1 MSQGLLA
8 NQKPNVYEDNQVLD
22 DETKGELG
30 LPENATPN
38 DALQALITKSVP
50 TGSVF
55 WLASQ
60 SIPTGF
66 LLADGSAVSRTEYAN
81 LFKVIGTTF
90 GTGDGS
96 TTFNLPN
103 LQAAFIRGAGSQ
115 DGYSA
120 TFGQKQE
127 ATGIADYY
135 AGGYNRF
142 ENYNS
147 TSARVHYSDYFWRDN
162 SVSSGSTT
170 VDRVVYR
177 FRPFNIALTPIIKY

>member
-60 SIPTGF
+60 TIPTGF
-66 LLADGSAVSRTEYAN
+66 LLADGRAVSRTEYAN
-81 LFKVIGTTF
+81 LFKAIGTTF

-115 DGYSA
+115 NGYSA
-120 TFGQKQE
+120 TFGQRQE
-127 ATGIADYY
+127 ATNIYNMRSHYY
-135 AGGYNRF
+135 ITINNVDKTTG
-142 ENYNS
+142 
-147 TSARVHYSDYFWRDN
+147 
-162 SVSSGSTT
+162 GSTANSFSLAT
-170 VDRVVYR
+170 GTANGTYNYV
-177 FRPFNIALTPIIKY
+177 RPFNIALTPIIKY

>member
-1 MSQGLLA
+1 MA

-38 DALQALITKSVP
+38 DALQALIVKSVP

-66 LLADGSAVSRTEYAN
+66 LLADGRAVSRTEYAN

-115 DGYSA
+115 NGYSA
-120 TFGQKQE
+120 TFGGQDATTIYSLNQNYR
-127 ATGIADYY
+127 ATGSQNIFVSDKTTPNVNVYGVEGRNSFQTTEGTMAY
-135 AGGYNRF
+135 A
-142 ENYNS
+142 
-147 TSARVHYSDYFWRDN
+147 V
-162 SVSSGSTT
+162 
-170 VDRVVYR
+170 
-177 FRPFNIALTPIIKY
+177 RPYNIALTPIIKY